1 MNFLDVKHFIIFSM
15 LVVCVMASCRPDTN
29 KKHIINDDF
38 RLKTIYKDYLFS
50 YFNPKDT
57 SFLEL
62 VRNGKDLEIKVFFS
76 DCGEWGGHM
85 EKLILESNVDN
96 KIKVRYI
103 VDSVSCEND
112 IRSNGIYGGIDNTI
126 TKIVVDTVKIL
137 NPHNERII
145 NLFLNRVFELY
156 TKNHLSQ
163 NETDLEENLTIYIYS
178 DAGNR
183 ISIQSCDSSFQMH
196 YGNIDMMENTYYGA
210 IKHLIFPEFKNK
222 TNHREKKK
230 DSSITKTFND
240 QRKLHLFLKRI
251 WDE

>member
-1 MNFLDVKHFIIFSM
+1 MYFFHVKYFIILSI
-15 LVVCVMASCRPDTN
+15 LVVCVMASCRPDTD
-29 KKHIINDDF
+29 KIQDFKDDF
-38 RLKTIYKDYLFS
+38 QPKPFIKDYLSS

-57 SFLEL
+57 SFLKL

-85 EKLILESNVDN
+85 EKLILESTVDN

-137 NPHNERII
+137 NTHDERII

-156 TKNHLSQ
+156 IENHCHQ
-163 NETDLEENLTIYIYS
+163 FEKYDNPQAHFYIYV
-178 DAGNR
+178 DAGYG
-183 ISIQSCDSSFQMH
+183 ISIQSTDSSFQMH
-196 YGNIDMMENTYYGA
+196 YGNFDSEENTYYGA
-210 IKHLIFPEFKNK
+210 VKHLIFPEFINK

-240 QRKLHLFLKRI
+240 LRKLYAFLQRI